1 VGTCR
6 RGLPP
11 VCGVPGPHPAPDPSV
26 SPGAPLNARVVVV
39 GSINLDIAVRTE
51 RLPSPGETLLAT
63 SIQRTSGGKGANQAV
78 AAARAGAARTALI
91 GAVGADGDGDTL
103 LDGLTR
109 DGIDVSGVRRLDDQ
123 PTGVALITVDAR
135 AENTIVVAAGANS
148 AVALSEADLERLR
161 DADVVLAQL
170 EVPQRVVAAAA
181 AARRRGA
188 VFVLNAAPAADLRP
202 ELAAQVDVLVVN
214 EHEAVDLARRPDLD
228 DAVRRLL
235 EDVPAVLVTLGA
247 QGARLLR
254 RRAGD
259 VHVAAPSVVAFD
271 TVAAGDTFCGVYA
284 AGLARG
290 IDERASLERACAAA
304 SLTVQR
310 PGAQASIP
318 TAEQVEAQLRAVY
331 DLGPSSR

>member
-1 VGTCR
+1 
-6 RGLPP
+6 
-11 VCGVPGPHPAPDPSV
+11 
-26 SPGAPLNARVVVV
+26 VVVV
-39 GSINLDIAVRTE
+39 GSVNLDIAVRTE
-51 RLPSPGETLLAT
+51 RLPSPGETLLAA
-63 SIQRTSGGKGANQAV
+63 SIERTSGGKGANQAV
-78 AAARAGAARTALI
+78 AAARAGAARTSLI
-91 GAVGADGDGDTL
+91 GAVGADGDGDML
-103 LDGLTR
+103 LDGLR
-109 DGIDVSGVRRLDDQ
+109 GEGVDVSGVRGHDDQ
-123 PTGVALITVDAR
+123 PTGVALITIDAR

-148 AVALSEADLERLR
+148 AVELSEADVERLR

-181 AARRRGA
+181 VARRPGA
-188 VFVLNAAPAADLRP
+188 VFVLNAAPAAPLRP
-202 ELAAQVDVLVVN
+202 ELVAQVDVLVVN
-214 EHEAVDLARRPDLD
+214 EHEAVDLAQRPDLD
-228 DAVRRLL
+228 GALRRLL
-235 EDVPAVLVTLGA
+235 GDVPAVLVTLGA

-254 RRAGD
+254 RQASD
-259 VHVAAPSVVAFD
+259 VQVAAPRVVASD

-304 SLTVQR
+304 SLAVQR